1 MKLTL
6 PLLTSAALLF
16 GATTLH
22 AVEDPGAS
30 EHAPGHQMQQDD
42 IPGAPGASE
51 HAPGQ
56 KAEPGATAGK
66 TMDSDPSPQAP
77 GASDYAPGKQE
88 NPAATGGK
96 TKEGGGAP
104 TKR

>member
-6 PLLTSAALLF
+6 PLLASAALLF
-16 GATTLH
+16 GATALH

-30 EHAPGHQMQQDD
+30 EHAPGHQQDD
-42 IPGAPGASE
+42 SPGARGASE
-51 HAPGQ
+51 DAPGQ
-56 KAEPGATAGK
+56 QEEPATTAGK

-88 NPAATGGK
+88 NPAA
-96 TKEGGGAP
+96 
-104 TKR
+104 

>member
-16 GATTLH
+16 GATALH

-30 EHAPGHQMQQDD
+30 EHAPGHQMRDD
-42 IPGAPGASE
+42 TPGAPGASE